1 MTLTVVILT
10 KNEARHIRR
19 AIESVAAVADQILV
33 VDSGST
39 DGTVALAEEL
49 GAKVI
54 HNPWRNYA
62 TQFNFALDHLS
73 DGTDWVLRL
82 DADEIVSPELAE
94 EISARLGGLDSAVG
108 GVYVSRRMSFLGR
121 PIRWGGVFP
130 IRVLR
135 LFRAG
140 RGRCEDRWM
149 DEHILVEGSTVDF
162 HGEILDDNLNSL
174 TWWTEKHN
182 AYASREVV
190 DLLNLEYGFMA
201 HETVADLRGG
211 KQAGVKRWIKEKIYA
226 RLPGGLRAFT
236 YFFYRYVL
244 RLGFLDGKEGTAFH
258 VLQGF
263 WYRYLVD
270 MKLHEVKSHMRRHDV
285 DVVTAIRDVLGIDV
299 STNNSTIESLPKPPS
314 WTTPSSTPQ

>member
-10 KNEARHIRR
+10 KDEACHIRR
-19 AIESVAAVADQILV
+19 AIGSVASVADRILV

-39 DGTVALAEEL
+39 DDTVALAEAL
-49 GAKVI
+49 GARVV

-62 TQFNFALDHLS
+62 TQFNFALDRLPE
-73 DGTDWVLRL
+73 DTDWVLRL
-82 DADEIVSPELAE
+82 DADEVVSPELAE
-94 EISARLGGLDSAVG
+94 EIATGMARLGPKVAGI
-108 GVYVSRRMSFLGR
+108 YVSRRMSFLGR

-130 IRVLR
+130 IRVVR

-149 DEHILVEGSTVDF
+149 DEHILVDGPTVDF
-162 HGEILDDNLNSL
+162 HGEIMDDNLNSL

-190 DLLNLEYGFMA
+190 DLLNLEYGFMK

-211 KQAGVKRWIKEKIYA
+211 QQAGVKRWLKENIYA
-226 RLPGGLRAFT
+226 RLPGGSRAFV
-236 YFFYRYVL
+236 YFVYRYVF
-244 RLGFLDGKEGTAFH
+244 RLGFLDGRAGAAFH

-270 MKLHEVKSHMRRHDV
+270 TKMHEVRLYMTRNGV
-285 DVVTAIRDVLGIDV
+285 DALTAIRSVLGMDP
-299 STNNSTIESLPKPPS
+299 L
-314 WTTPSSTPQ
+314 Q

>member
-39 DGTVALAEEL
+39 DDTVSLAE
-49 GAKVI
+49 GFAAKVI

-62 TQFNFALDHLS
+62 TQFNFALDHLP

-82 DADEIVSPELAE
+82 DADEIVLPELAE
-94 EISARLGGLDSAVG
+94 EIAAKLGGLNPDVAG
-108 GVYVSRRMSFLGR
+108 IYVSRRMCFLGR

-149 DEHILVEGSTVDF
+149 DEHILVDGPTVDF

-190 DLLNLEYGFMA
+190 DLLNLEYRFMK
-201 HETVADLRGG
+201 HETVANLRGG
-211 KQAGVKRWIKEKIYA
+211 QQAGVKRWLKENIYA
-226 RLPGGLRAFT
+226 RLPGGSRAFA
-236 YFFYRYVL
+236 YFLYRYVF
-244 RLGFLDGKEGTAFH
+244 RLGFLDGREGTAFH

-270 MKLHEVKSHMRRHDV
+270 AKLHEVRRYMEQNGADP
-285 DVVTAIRDVLGIDV
+285 VTAIRDVLGI
-299 STNNSTIESLPKPPS
+299 EPLK
-314 WTTPSSTPQ
+314 